1 MIDAKTAYFRYFTH
15 RFQRICI
22 RPNLGSIQINK
33 IAYNRA
39 LSRIYSL
46 NIKCYRLNVQYN
58 TNIVDIANY
67 HFLSPDSII
76 SFISFT
82 VNAINETIKSW
93 STLPCNGGLQ

>member
-46 NIKCYRLNVQYN
+46 NIKCYRLNVPLLSKVRTYCVNQCWN
-58 TNIVDIANY
+58 LATIAE
-67 HFLSPDSII
+67 FLIQFARYSI
-76 SFISFT
+76 
-82 VNAINETIKSW
+82 AQRKLKINPKGDNSR
-93 STLPCNGGLQ
+93 